1 MALQSGGTDAHLAR
15 WCEVDRQCQKVVR
28 TVLAHSWQNLINPIL
43 IIIAIVL
50 EFNLFLNTTHSII
63 NIILNIK

>member
-1 MALQSGGTDAHLAR
+1 MPTLLDD
-15 WCEVDRQCQKVVR
+15 CEVEGQCQKVVR

-43 IIIAIVL
+43 ILL

-63 NIILNIK
+63 TIILNIK